1 MINPK
6 NYLGQWVDTAKSD
19 KDPDSIINCVS
30 VDTNTMMAQMVS
42 QTGKTSV
49 ISVVDLDTSGQY
61 FKVGS
66 PYDQPNV
73 TEHATSVNRQSLA
86 ERAAPSAILGDLSKI
101 GNHGRNANS
110 TQHSE
115 VETVRNTETIT
126 ERKIEELSTQP
137 QVLNDP
143 VSQFIDSAIQISRKA
158 GKKTILP
165 IKIDLEIDFDII
177 NVTQMAM
184 NIGASDVEILQHI
197 MRYINVY
204 PYEIKKLII
213 AELMHAPEDAA
224 IVEENREEKFNNILT
239 EELEKNKEDDEP
251 SDKEFQEL
259 V

>member
-1 MINPK
+1 MINPQ
-6 NYLGQWVDTAKSD
+6 NYLGQWVDTAKGD
-19 KDPDSIINCVS
+19 KDPDSIITCVS

-42 QTGKTSV
+42 QTGKTSQV
-49 ISVVDLDTSGQY
+49 SVVDLDTSSQY

-73 TEHATSVNRQSLA
+73 TEHASSVNRQSLA

-101 GNHGRNANS
+101 GNRGNSGSS

-115 VETVRNTETIT
+115 TESVRHITTATEHQVEKLEAGPVV
-126 ERKIEELSTQP
+126 SS
-137 QVLNDP
+137 DP

-158 GKKTILP
+158 GKKTVLP
-165 IKIDLEIDFDII
+165 IKINLEIDFDIL

-204 PYEIKKLII
+204 PSEIKKLII

-224 IVEENREEKFNNILT
+224 IVEEKREEVFDTILT
-239 EELEKNKEDDEP
+239 EELTKNEEP
-251 SDKEFQEL
+251 SDDKFQEL
-259 V
+259 